1 MTVRTYKIIAITA
14 SVIAVIGLVF
24 FVCGTRNVNIGSFIF
39 PAIIA
44 LWAFSGYWRKH
55 KKDKEHENA

>member
-1 MTVRTYKIIAITA
+1 MRAKTYKIISIV
-14 SVIAVIGLVF
+14 SVMIVVIGIISG
-24 FVCGTRNVNIGSFIF
+24 VCGTRNVNIGSFIF